1 MQILLTLQGTML
13 TLIRKEYGF
22 RENTEHLVLVEQ
34 ARHKIILDTPGDNQW
49 NARMLELISSMV
61 RTN

>member
-1 MQILLTLQGTML
+1 ML